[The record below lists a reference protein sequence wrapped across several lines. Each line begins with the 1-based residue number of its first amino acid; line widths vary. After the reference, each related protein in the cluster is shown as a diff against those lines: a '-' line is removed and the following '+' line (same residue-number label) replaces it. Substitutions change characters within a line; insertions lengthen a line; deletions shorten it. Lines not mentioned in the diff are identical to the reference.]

1 MFRYCS
7 LLRPVVEHLSSL
19 KALLHCDSFQIF
31 PAWLPSAENW
41 KVAVIVVPDRDSNMD
56 EEVLLAKD
64 GIDVDNIQPLLGKET
79 GIEEAS
85 AMHKEAVSYFVSRV
99 LAMGDPGN
107 N

>member
-1 MFRYCS
+1 
-7 LLRPVVEHLSSL
+7 
-19 KALLHCDSFQIF
+19 
-31 PAWLPSAENW
+31 
-41 KVAVIVVPDRDSNMD
+41 MD

-85 AMHKEAVSYFVSRV
+85 AMYKEAVSYFVSRV